1 MWNGCL
7 CTTPGSCC
15 KYWNKMYGIK
25 QNNTVG
31 AVSKYNRK
39 FVERS
44 KKSWNRVIGN
54 VNMTEYINMNE
65 WTRNSRVVDVASVET
80 SFPAVQYYDV
90 MNMSSGNGNIPWNL
104 AQYFI
109 TLYMRWYNIL
119 YHTHFSFT
127 FQRKTYLMLVNTEI
141 LLK

>member
-1 MWNGCL
+1 MWNGCV

-15 KYWNKMYGIK
+15 KYWNKMHGIK
-25 QNNTVG
+25 QHNTVG

-39 FVERS
+39 FVETS

-65 WTRNSRVVDVASVET
+65 WKRNSRVVDFASVEA

-104 AQYFI
+104 AQYFYHI
-109 TLYMRWYNIL
+109 IHAVIQYFVSHKFFLYISTENIL
-119 YHTHFSFT
+119 N
-127 FQRKTYLMLVNTEI
+127 VC
-141 LLK
+141 